1 MLKAYLF
8 AIVRD
13 PFLAEDALSDT
24 MLAIARSWD
33 RYDARQPFA
42 PWARGVARR
51 VALAN
56 LRQAGRE
63 FLQLDDAVL
72 EEMAVE
78 LDRFGSEAEQ
88 EHARQALRGCV
99 EKLPEA
105 NRALVQQR
113 YFEEQSYEAL
123 AACTGRSVGAL
134 YVAFARIHQALAG
147 CVEKEMARP

>member
-1 MLKAYLF
+1 MPDQPPAGHAPDEAFVRVLEHRTMLKAYLF

-51 VALAN
+51 VALTN

-72 EEMAVE
+72 DEMAVE

-88 EHARQALRGCV
+88 EHAPRHA
-99 EKLPEA
+99 
-105 NRALVQQR
+105 
-113 YFEEQSYEAL
+113 
-123 AACTGRSVGAL
+123 
-134 YVAFARIHQALAG
+134 
-147 CVEKEMARP
+147 ARPRGKRLPRIVAIP